1 VLKNQKR
8 EDNSMKKLKSFGGRN
23 LGGGGGAPGIPKNL
37 AELQRLQMKMEEEL
51 RNLEE
56 SFAQEQVEV
65 EVGGGALK
73 IVATCDRQIR
83 DIVYDKE
90 LLDDLEMFNDM
101 LKTAMSE
108 VWQKVESIREEKT
121 NEIIA
126 KYNPLA

>member
-1 VLKNQKR
+1 
-8 EDNSMKKLKSFGGRN
+8 MKKLKSFGGRN
-23 LGGGGGAPGIPKNL
+23 LGGGGGTPGIPKNF

-51 RNLEE
+51 KNLEE

-73 IVATCDRQIR
+73 VVATCDRQIR
-83 DIVYDKE
+83 DIVYDKD

-121 NEIIA
+121 NEVIA

>member
-1 VLKNQKR
+1 
-8 EDNSMKKLKSFGGRN
+8 MKKLKSFGGRN
-23 LGGGGGAPGIPKNL
+23 LGGGGGAPGIPKNF

-51 RNLEE
+51 KNLEE

-83 DIVYDKE
+83 DIVYDKD

-101 LKTAMSE
+101 LKTAMNE
-108 VWQKVESIREEKT
+108 VWQKVESLREEKT
-121 NEIIA
+121 NEIIT